1 MCHAEQMSELSSSKV
16 DSFGDYSLSGRA
28 VRLISSA
35 DTSLDEE
42 QLMLASVA
50 VRMAASSRGKVRSLV
65 SLSRRLST
73 NKPGSTAGDYP
84 PPAEAPAS
92 PPNSE
97 PAAAPQRRPKK
108 DPSGCSVLLFPGQ
121 GSQFVGMGRGL
132 LKYPNVKEM
141 FTVAQKILG
150 YDLLSLCLE
159 GPEDELQKTVHCQPA
174 VFVTSLAAVERLN
187 QENPKA
193 IEMCV
198 AAAGFSVGEF
208 AALVFSGAMNFAEA
222 LYAVKVRAETMQK
235 ASELVPSGMLSVIGR
250 PQAQY
255 NYACLQAKE
264 HCKSLGMENSVCSV
278 ANYLF
283 PDGRVIA
290 GHQQALDF
298 LQENSRRLKFMRTKT
313 LPVSGAFH
321 TELMASATE
330 PLREVL
336 RQVEVRRPEIS
347 VYSNVDGK
355 RYMNES
361 HVRRQL
367 VKQLVS
373 PVKWEQTLH
382 EIYERTQGQHFPHT
396 YEVGPG
402 RQLGATL
409 QKCNR
414 KAYQTYAH
422 VEVTAYED

>member
-1 MCHAEQMSELSSSKV
+1 
-16 DSFGDYSLSGRA
+16 
-28 VRLISSA
+28 
-35 DTSLDEE
+35 
-42 QLMLASVA
+42 MLASKA
-50 VRMAASSRGKVRSLV
+50 VSMAASRRKVRSLV

-73 NKPGSTAGDYP
+73 NLPDTPDTPPGSQP
-84 PPAEAPAS
+84 PVAQE
-92 PPNSE
+92 
-97 PAAAPQRRPKK
+97 RRPKK
-108 DPSGCSVLLFPGQ
+108 DPNGCSVLLFPGQ

-141 FTVAQKILG
+141 FSVAQKILG

-159 GPEDELQKTVHCQPA
+159 GPEEDLQKTVHCQPA
-174 VFVTSLAAVERLN
+174 VFVTSLAAVERLHY
-187 QENPKA
+187 ENPKA
-193 IEMCV
+193 IETCV

-222 LYAVKVRAETMQK
+222 LYAVKVRAEAMQK
-235 ASELVPSGMLSVIGR
+235 ASELVPSGMLSVIGK

-255 NYACLQAKE
+255 KYACLQAKE
-264 HCKSLGMENSVCSV
+264 HCKSLGVQEPVCSV

-298 LQENSRRLKFMRTKT
+298 LQQNSRRLQFIRTKP

-330 PLREVL
+330 QLRDVL

-355 RYMNES
+355 RYMSES
-361 HVRRQL
+361 HMRRQL
-367 VKQLVS
+367 VKQLVL

-382 EIYERTQGQHFPHT
+382 EIYERMQGERFPHT

-414 KAYQTYAH
+414 KAFQMYAH
-422 VEVTAYED
+422 VEVTTHEE

>member
-1 MCHAEQMSELSSSKV
+1 
-16 DSFGDYSLSGRA
+16 
-28 VRLISSA
+28 
-35 DTSLDEE
+35 
-42 QLMLASVA
+42 MLASLVVRRTA
-50 VRMAASSRGKVRSLV
+50 VSRGRVRSLV
-65 SLSRRLST
+65 SLSRTLST
-73 NKPGSTAGDYP
+73 NQPGSPDGTLHLP
-84 PPAEAPAS
+84 PDTPAPL
-92 PPNSE
+92 PDSE
-97 PAAAPQRRPKK
+97 PVEQRRPRK
-108 DPSGCSVLLFPGQ
+108 DPRDCSVLLFPGQ

-132 LKYPNVKEM
+132 LRYPNVKDM
-141 FTVAQKILG
+141 FRVAHKILG

-159 GPEDELQKTVHCQPA
+159 GPKGELMKTVHCQPA

-187 QENPKA
+187 HENPKA
-193 IEMCV
+193 IETCV

-208 AALVFSGAMNFAEA
+208 AALVFSGAMNYAEA
-222 LYAVKVRAETMQK
+222 LYAVKVRAEAMQK
-235 ASELVPSGMLSVIGR
+235 ASELVPSGMLSVMGR

-255 NYACLQAKE
+255 KLACVQAKE
-264 HCKSLGMENSVCSV
+264 HCSSLGIKAPVCSV

-298 LQENSRRLKFMRTKT
+298 LQQNSRRLQFVRSKP

-321 TELMASATE
+321 TELMESATE

-336 RQVEVRRPEIS
+336 RQVEVRRPEIN

-355 RYMNES
+355 RYMNAS

-382 EIYERTQGQHFPHT
+382 EIYERTQGTKFPHT

-402 RQLGATL
+402 KQLGAML

-414 KAYQTYAH
+414 KAFTTYTH
-422 VEVTAYED
+422 VDVTTDEEED

>member
-1 MCHAEQMSELSSSKV
+1 
-16 DSFGDYSLSGRA
+16 
-28 VRLISSA
+28 
-35 DTSLDEE
+35 
-42 QLMLASVA
+42 MLASTA
-50 VRMAASSRGKVRSLV
+50 VTAASRGKVRSLV
-65 SLSRRLST
+65 SLSRRLSA
-73 NKPGSTAGDYP
+73 SQ
-84 PPAEAPAS
+84 PAS
-92 PPNSE
+92 PNGDPEN
-97 PAAAPQRRPKK
+97 PALLPDIAQPEEGRQLRPRK
-108 DPSGCSVLLFPGQ
+108 DPSNRSVLLFPGQ

-141 FTVAQKILG
+141 FTAARKILG

-159 GPEDELQKTVHCQPA
+159 GPEQELMKTVHCQPA

-187 QENPKA
+187 HENPKA

-208 AALVFSGAMNFAEA
+208 AALVFSGSMNFADA
-222 LYAVKVRAETMQK
+222 LYAVKVRAEAMQK
-235 ASELVPSGMLSVIGR
+235 ASELVPSGMLSVICK

-255 NYACLQAKE
+255 KYACVQAKE
-264 HCKSLGMENSVCSV
+264 HCQKLGIEEPVCSV

-298 LQENSRRLKFMRTKT
+298 LQQNARQLHFGRTKL

-321 TELMASATE
+321 TELMASAAE

-336 RQVEVRRPEIS
+336 RQVEVRAPEIR

-355 RYMNES
+355 RYMNEK

-382 EIYERTQGQHFPHT
+382 EIYERLQGEQFPQT
-396 YEVGPG
+396 FEMGPG
-402 RQLGATL
+402 KQLGATL

-414 KAYQTYAH
+414 KAFTNYAH
-422 VEVTAYED
+422 VQVTTHEDQ

>member
-1 MCHAEQMSELSSSKV
+1 
-16 DSFGDYSLSGRA
+16 
-28 VRLISSA
+28 
-35 DTSLDEE
+35 
-42 QLMLASVA
+42 MLASA
-50 VRMAASSRGKVRSLV
+50 SRGQVRSLL

-73 NKPGSTAGDYP
+73 NQPGFPDGTRNP
-84 PPAEAPAS
+84 LPETHAPL
-92 PPNSE
+92 PDTE
-97 PAAAPQRRPKK
+97 PKRRRPRK
-108 DPSGCSVLLFPGQ
+108 DPSDRSVFLFPGQ

-141 FTVAQKILG
+141 FTVAHQILG

-159 GPEDELQKTVHCQPA
+159 GPEKELRKTVHCQPA

-193 IEMCV
+193 VETCV

-208 AALVFSGAMNFAEA
+208 AALVFSGAMSYAEA
-222 LYAVKVRAETMQK
+222 LYAVKVRAEAMQK

-255 NYACLQAKE
+255 KYACAQAKE
-264 HCKSLGMENSVCSV
+264 HCKSEGIEEPVCSV

-290 GHQQALDF
+290 GHQKAMDF
-298 LQENSRRLKFMRTKT
+298 LKENSRDFHLVRVRP

-321 TELMASATE
+321 TELMESATE

-336 RQVEVRRPEIS
+336 RQVEVRRPEIN

-355 RYMNES
+355 RYMS
-361 HVRRQL
+361 DDHVRKQL

-373 PVKWEQTLH
+373 PVKWEQVLH
-382 EIYERTQGQHFPHT
+382 EIYERVQGVSFPNT

-402 RQLGATL
+402 KQLGATL

-414 KAYQTYAH
+414 KAFTKYTH
-422 VEVTAYED
+422 VEVTASED

>member
-1 MCHAEQMSELSSSKV
+1 
-16 DSFGDYSLSGRA
+16 
-28 VRLISSA
+28 
-35 DTSLDEE
+35 
-42 QLMLASVA
+42 MLAA
-50 VRMAASSRGKVRSLV
+50 AASKGKVRSSLV
-65 SLSRRLST
+65 SVSRRLFTSQDET
-73 NKPGSTAGDYP
+73 HLPLPD
-84 PPAEAPAS
+84 
-92 PPNSE
+92 SE
-97 PAAAPQRRPKK
+97 PVSPQRLRPRK
-108 DPSGCSVLLFPGQ
+108 DPSSCSVFLFPGQ

-141 FTVAQKILG
+141 FAVAQKILG
-150 YDLLSLCLE
+150 YDLLGLCLE
-159 GPEDELQKTVHCQPA
+159 GPEEELMKTVHCQPA
-174 VFVTSLAAVERLN
+174 VFVTSLAAVERLSHV
-187 QENPKA
+187 NPKA
-193 IEMCV
+193 IETCV
-198 AAAGFSVGEF
+198 GVAGFSVGEF
-208 AALVFSGAMNFAEA
+208 AALVFSGAMDFAEA
-222 LYAVKVRAETMQK
+222 LYAVKVRAEAMQR

-255 NYACLQAKE
+255 KYACLQAKE
-264 HCKSLGMENSVCSV
+264 HCRSLGIEEPVCSV

-283 PDGRVIA
+283 PDGRVLA

-298 LQENSRRLKFMRTKT
+298 LQKNSRSFQLVRTKP

-321 TELMASATE
+321 TELMQSATE

-336 RQVEVRRPEIS
+336 RQVEIRRPEVN

-382 EIYERTQGQHFPHT
+382 EIFERSQGTKFPHT

-414 KAYQTYAH
+414 KAYTNYTAVQ
-422 VEVTAYED
+422 VTAHEE